1 MITLLIS
8 AGCGDGAKT
17 SLFDQIKSLSEEKT
31 DLKMQVQQLEVE
43 NKELSGQVETLTA
56 IGPKAR
62 IDALE
67 RIERIELAKLT
78 GLFDKDKD
86 GTDET
91 LIVYLRTID
100 AAGDLVKASGTVH
113 VQLWDLDVPDNPHLA
128 DWQVK
133 PEELTESWTPTLLTN
148 YFRLKFDITGLLD
161 DTKKELTVKVVF
173 TDYVTGKV
181 HRDQRVIKPK

>member
-1 MITLLIS
+1 MTALLVS

-17 SLFDQIKSLSEEKT
+17 SLFGQIKSLGEEKT

-43 NKELSGQVETLTA
+43 NKELSEQVETLTA
-56 IGPKAR
+56 IGTKAR

-67 RIERIELAKLT
+67 RIERIELGKMT

-86 GTDET
+86 GVEES
-91 LIVYLRTID
+91 LIVYIRTID
-100 AAGDLVKASGTVH
+100 GAGDLVKAAGSVE
-113 VQLWDLDVPDNPHLA
+113 VALWDLDVPANPHLA
-128 DWQVK
+128 DWEVK
-133 PEELTESWTPTLLTN
+133 PDELTKAWTPTLLTN
-148 YFRLKFDITGLLD
+148 YYRLKFDISGLLD
-161 DTKKELTVKVVF
+161 DAKKELTVKVVF